1 MGVMND
7 FFGEPL
13 FQPTGTDW
21 IDHAFTAA
29 ILDEEEA
36 GSNDASPH
44 QPSVSAPT
52 PKMTPELREALM
64 KDPKTRDAMLQIEK
78 SQAEI
83 SDMVRRAQRR
93 WF

>member
-1 MGVMND
+1 MDD

-36 GSNDASPH
+36 DSDTNTPAYR
-44 QPSVSAPT
+44 PSASAPA

-64 KDPKTRDAMLQIEK
+64 KDPKTRDAMLQIDK
-78 SQAEI
+78 TCDEI
-83 SDMVRRAQRR
+83 SDMVRRAQRG

>member
-1 MGVMND
+1 MD
-7 FFGEPL
+7 DLFGEPL

-36 GSNDASPH
+36 DSDDTALSH
-44 QPSVSAPT
+44 QPSTSTPA

-64 KDPKTRDAMLQIEK
+64 KDPKTRDAMLQIDK
-78 SQAEI
+78 TCDEI
-83 SDMVRRAQRR
+83 SDMVRRAQRG

>member
-1 MGVMND
+1 MND

-21 IDHAFTAA
+21 IDHAFTAT
-29 ILDEEEA
+29 ILDEMEA
-36 GSNDASPH
+36 DNDTTAPAC
-44 QPSVSAPT
+44 QPSVFAPT

-64 KDPKTRDAMLQIEK
+64 KDSKTRDTMLQIDK
-78 SQAEI
+78 TCDEI
-83 SDMVRRAQRR
+83 SDMVRRAQRG

>member
-1 MGVMND
+1 MD
-7 FFGEPL
+7 DLFGEPL

-36 GSNDASPH
+36 DSDAAAPARH
-44 QPSVSAPT
+44 PSVSAPA

-64 KDPKTRDAMLQIEK
+64 KDPKTRDVVLQIDK
-78 SQAEI
+78 TCNEI
-83 SDMVRRAQRR
+83 SDMVRRAQRG